1 MASKKRSCLTL
12 SQVLDDV
19 FASSGSEEL
28 GESSNMISEDE
39 GDVNFRRPPGRGAV
53 LIDSESEL
61 DGEISRNSSR
71 SAGFDQD
78 SGGSEPDDVDLGPG
92 DLSDDGSHS
101 SRQSSSP
108 SPPPTLP
115 IAHLDV
121 DTELCKIIP
130 SRGIEIVEKNPSLI
144 KRLTSSCQLLHGLSL
159 FFGNF

>member
-1 MASKKRSCLTL
+1 MDRIVIASKKRSCLTL

-39 GDVNFRRPPGRGAV
+39 GDVNFRRRPVRGAV

-71 SAGFDQD
+71 SASFDQD

-101 SRQSSSP
+101 SRQSP

-115 IAHLDV
+115 AAHLDV
-121 DTELCKIIP
+121 CQM
-130 SRGIEIVEKNPSLI
+130 
-144 KRLTSSCQLLHGLSL
+144 LTQSYAIFVS
-159 FFGNF
+159 

>member
-12 SQVLDDV
+12 SQVLDDI
-19 FASSGSEEL
+19 FASSESEEL

-39 GDVNFRRPPGRGAV
+39 GDVIFRRTPGRGTV
-53 LIDSESEL
+53 LTDSESEL

-71 SAGFDQD
+71 SASFDQV
-78 SGGSEPDDVDLGPG
+78 SGGCEPDDVDLGPG

-108 SPPPTLP
+108 SPPPTLLT
-115 IAHLDV
+115 ANLDV

-130 SRGIEIVEKNPSLI
+130 SKGIEIVEKNPSL
-144 KRLTSSCQLLHGLSL
+144 RG
-159 FFGNF
+159 

>member
-39 GDVNFRRPPGRGAV
+39 GDVIYRWPPGREAV
-53 LIDSESEL
+53 LTDSEL
-61 DGEISRNSSR
+61 DGEIGRNSSR
-71 SAGFDQD
+71 SAGFDQV
-78 SGGSEPDDVDLGPG
+78 SGSSEPDDVDLGPG

-115 IAHLDV
+115 TAHIDV

-130 SRGIEIVEKNPSLI
+130 CRGIEIVEKNPSL
-144 KRLTSSCQLLHGLSL
+144 KG
-159 FFGNF
+159 

>member
-1 MASKKRSCLTL
+1 MLHVTGTTL
-12 SQVLDDV
+12 SCC
-19 FASSGSEEL
+19 
-28 GESSNMISEDE
+28 
-39 GDVNFRRPPGRGAV
+39 GAV
-53 LIDSESEL
+53 LTDSESEL

-78 SGGSEPDDVDLGPG
+78 SEPDDVDLGPG
-92 DLSDDGSHS
+92 DLSDGGSRS

-130 SRGIEIVEKNPSLI
+130 VQE
-144 KRLTSSCQLLHGLSL
+144 H
-159 FFGNF
+159 

>member
-12 SQVLDDV
+12 SQILDDV

-39 GDVNFRRPPGRGAV
+39 GEVIFRRTPGRGAV
-53 LIDSESEL
+53 LTESEL

-71 SAGFDQD
+71 YAGFDQD
-78 SGGSEPDDVDLGPG
+78 SGGSEPGDADLGSG

-115 IAHLDV
+115 TARLDV
-121 DTELCKIIP
+121 DTELCKIIL
-130 SRGIEIVEKNPSLI
+130 SRGIAIVEKNPS
-144 KRLTSSCQLLHGLSL
+144 
-159 FFGNF
+159 